1 MFFRP
6 RYELKYLVT
15 ASVAHAIAGR
25 LTGRCHQDA
34 NGQEGSYINES
45 LYFDSPRFD
54 FYYHKRDGVKLRRKV
69 RIRRYGDAGPW
80 DRVFVEVKRRN
91 GQYIEKGRFPVR
103 GQLVP
108 SLFNPSHRNDISGT
122 LAPAALQVYNEVLS
136 LSQVYQ
142 LRPAIF
148 IRYRRR
154 AFWAE
159 GDERLRITFDSD
171 LCYDLVTRDCAYPLE
186 NTRFIFDADLMVME
200 IKANG
205 RVPFWVLHLIQEFEC
220 TMTRFSKYC
229 LGLEH
234 AQGTAGSGVSHLL

>member
-6 RYELKYLVT
+6 RYELKYLIP
-15 ASVAHAIAGR
+15 ASRAHAIEGK
-25 LTGRCHQDA
+25 LTGRCHQDD

-54 FYYHKRDGVKLRRKV
+54 FYFHKREGVKLRRKV
-69 RIRRYGDAGPW
+69 RIRRYGDTGPW

-91 GQYIEKGRFPVR
+91 GQYIEKGRFPLAGDLLPV
-103 GQLVP
+103 
-108 SLFNPSHRNDISGT
+108 LFNPSHRRDIGQGLS
-122 LAPAALQVYNEVLS
+122 PAALQVYNEVLS
-136 LSQVYQ
+136 LAQLYQ

-171 LCYDLVTRDCAYPLE
+171 LCYDLVNRDCSSPLE

-205 RVPFWVLHLIQEFEC
+205 RVPFWVLQLIQEFEC
-220 TMTRFSKYC
+220 HMTRFSKYC

-234 AQGTAGSGVSHLL
+234 AHGMAGSGVGRLR